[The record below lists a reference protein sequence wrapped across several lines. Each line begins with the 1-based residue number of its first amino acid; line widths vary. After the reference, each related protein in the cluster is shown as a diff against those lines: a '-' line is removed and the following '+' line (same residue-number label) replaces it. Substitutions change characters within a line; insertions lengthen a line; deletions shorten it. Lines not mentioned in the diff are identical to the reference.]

1 MDDARPHA
9 SDTTSFSADAGPV
22 PKSRSID
29 VSRRTRR
36 YLVNMAIRMVCLGL
50 MLLVPG
56 PWKIVMLAGALII
69 PLLAVLWAN
78 DQDLEGNTQRA
89 QSTPRKPRPD
99 AEEQRVEIEDVAR
112 ESAPTLTLMPD
123 GSYAQLALDAPSSQN
138 RRQQK

>member
-1 MDDARPHA
+1 
-9 SDTTSFSADAGPV
+9 
-22 PKSRSID
+22 
-29 VSRRTRR
+29 
-36 YLVNMAIRMVCLGL
+36 MAIRMVCLGL